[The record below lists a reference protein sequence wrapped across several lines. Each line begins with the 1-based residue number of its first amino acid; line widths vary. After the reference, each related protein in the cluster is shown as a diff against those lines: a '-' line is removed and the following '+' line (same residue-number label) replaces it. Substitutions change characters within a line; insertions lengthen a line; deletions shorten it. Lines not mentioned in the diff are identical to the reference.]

1 MDTPGRRMVIPLAR
15 ALLLSDKVSRELYP
29 VVHIGEESYR
39 LMTTDI
45 LMSLNPFS
53 DVTFSGMKDP
63 ILRPWGHQDAC
74 NHVR

>member
-1 MDTPGRRMVIPLAR
+1 MGIPLAR

-45 LMSLNPFS
+45 LMSLLTHLVMSLF
-53 DVTFSGMKDP
+53 
-63 ILRPWGHQDAC
+63 LA
-74 NHVR
+74 